1 MMKRLLLVGVTLAL
15 LIGCGGSSQPQP
27 GASPAATSIETPA
40 ATPGTSSTAN
50 QPAES
55 GGRPRQSN
63 ELSAIPARET
73 QLYVSP
79 DVTDRM
85 WQNSVSPEQRKS
97 IEARRKARQ
106 RRGSVVS
113 KNGGNG
119 APVMGV
125 NDNVEQVP

>member
-1 MMKRLLLVGVTLAL
+1 MKHLLLACLTLIL
-15 LIGCGGSSQPQP
+15 LIGCGGSGPPEPGSSP
-27 GASPAATSIETPA
+27 GATTSSETPA
-40 ATPGTSSTAN
+40 ATPGSTPTAN
-50 QPAES
+50 GSAES
-55 GGRPRQSN
+55 GSRPRQSN
-63 ELSAIPARET
+63 ELSAIPAQET

-79 DVTDRM
+79 DVTDRL

-113 KNGGNG
+113 KTGGNG